1 MVIRK
6 YTDFERN
13 VITTQWKYCEAYC
26 TSCSTL
32 CCHPDI
38 CIETMDSAFLR
49 LLRKHYHANLQ
60 YNNTTGWLTKN
71 GCALS
76 VGRPPVCHEFLCS
89 SVTESFC
96 TSLHNYVIYIITKLV
111 SYVGV
116 RAYGSRHLVEIRQAD
131 NLHNINHP
139 RLFNRLSQGIRA
151 LDSCN
156 EFLENKALSYSSF
169 RSLVRIRKPRWQ
181 TVSPLKTK
189 ESGPPRK
196 AGNKKGDLL
205 IADFGMRVP
214 G

>member
-1 MVIRK
+1 MNNLNMFIKK

-13 VITTQWKYCEAYC
+13 VRTTQWKYCEAYC
-26 TSCSTL
+26 KSCKNI

-49 LLRKHYHANLQ
+49 LIRKHYHSNLQ
-60 YNNTTGWLTKN
+60 YNNDTGWLTKN

-96 TSLHNYVIYIITKLV
+96 TALHNYVIYIIAKLV

-116 RAYGSRHLVEIRQAD
+116 RAYGSRHLVEITHMN
-131 NLHNINHP
+131 NLQNINQS

-151 LDSCN
+151 LDACK
-156 EFLENKALSYSSF
+156 EFLENKALSDSSF
-169 RSLVRIRKPRWQ
+169 SSLVRIRKPQ
-181 TVSPLKTK
+181 KSIGGST
-189 ESGPPRK
+189 
-196 AGNKKGDLL
+196 LL
-205 IADFGMRVP
+205 TIQN
-214 G
+214 